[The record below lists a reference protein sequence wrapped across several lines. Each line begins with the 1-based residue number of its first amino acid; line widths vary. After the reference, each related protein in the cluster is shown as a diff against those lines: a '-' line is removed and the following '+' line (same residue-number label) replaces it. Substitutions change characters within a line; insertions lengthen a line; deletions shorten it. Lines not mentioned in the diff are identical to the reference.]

1 MKFAKTW
8 QIIHKNLQI
17 FDKIGQNC
25 QINAR
30 IRQNV
35 AQQFF
40 LILKEELF
48 EHFQNVAQQSYLI
61 LRKII

>member
-25 QINAR
+25 QINAQ

-40 LILKEELF
+40 LILKEE
-48 EHFQNVAQQSYLI
+48 YLNTFKM
-61 LRKII
+61 LRNKVT